1 MICPKKVVT
10 IQKRM
15 EKGMSK
21 FKHLN
26 MLNVPAIHINSCISL
41 VLEKYSEI
49 KMRSLHRFLFR
60 CQQDLPLES
69 FTGKYAEKSPY
80 YSGVRFF
87 KRLPEEIKSLI
98 DNKNKI

>member
-60 CQQDLPLES
+60 CQQDLL
-69 FTGKYAEKSPY
+69 GKYAEKSPY